1 MFESTAEKT
10 EKKVNVKDMTVIALV
25 TAVICIIAPFSIP
38 IAISPIPITLALFA
52 LFLAGIILGKWKG
65 VVCTVIYLLLG
76 MVGLP
81 VFNGFSGGVQKLV
94 GPTGGYLIGYL
105 FLVFFTGLFVE
116 KFPNKIPMYFV
127 GGIIGIIV
135 CYAFGTVWF
144 VLQYKVG
151 FLEALC
157 ISIYSYGFSEVSS
170 GGHYRFTGAKDPDPS
185 ESDLI
190 NILKKIT

>member
-105 FLVFFTGLFVE
+105 FLVFFTGFVE

-151 FLEALC
+151 FLEALTMC
-157 ISIYSYGFSEVSS
+157 VFPYIPMDLVKLVAAVIIGSQVRKILIRQNLIS
-170 GGHYRFTGAKDPDPS
+170 
-185 ESDLI
+185 
-190 NILKKIT
+190 

>member
-1 MFESTAEKT
+1 MVESTAEKT

-116 KFPNKIPMYFV
+116 KFPNKI
-127 GGIIGIIV
+127 IV

-151 FLEALC
+151 FLEALTMC
-157 ISIYSYGFSEVSS
+157 VFPYIPMDLVKLVAAVIIGSQVRKILIRQNLIS
-170 GGHYRFTGAKDPDPS
+170 
-185 ESDLI
+185 
-190 NILKKIT
+190 